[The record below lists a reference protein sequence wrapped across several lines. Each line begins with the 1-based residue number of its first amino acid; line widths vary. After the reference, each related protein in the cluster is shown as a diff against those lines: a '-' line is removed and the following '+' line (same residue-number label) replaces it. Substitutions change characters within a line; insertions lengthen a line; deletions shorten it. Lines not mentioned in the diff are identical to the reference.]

1 MTICRRG
8 RFQVLLISSTVML
21 GACGCSSSNGK
32 PGGQGG
38 GGVGGSTAPSGG
50 SGGSTPDAGGAD
62 VAATS
67 DTATAADVA
76 ATSDTATALD
86 SDALDGGGGT
96 GTVPQQCLTGLVNP
110 FAAMA
115 PDWANWSSSSC
126 SSLAAAAGSLVLTQ
140 NEPCSVASPNAIAGL
155 ASPNVLCGDFDVQ
168 VDFAVTGLVAGVT
181 GGIFA
186 SMRANDPTVTTNG
199 MTIER
204 YAAEYVVPSSQSY
217 QNYKSYTTN
226 KGDDATSV
234 FVPTTDVTGRFRLTR
249 AGTTV
254 KSYYWK
260 TGAPA
265 GQWVLVNTATLTNT
279 PWVLV
284 LYEGDNSAA
293 NKGPAPYSVTFS
305 NLLVTFPGA
314 TDAGT
319 TDALSTSPL
328 DANGAPDAP
337 IGQDAPA
344 VHDVAGDQARDVSL
358 DAAQADTAEA
368 GVPLAECDAT
378 AQASMGFANGYNR
391 CAIVTIHHDK
401 VPNSDQSDFPFL
413 FSGVYPELATI
424 GNGGKVT
431 NAKGYDIALTSDATG
446 QNRLDHEIDTYDPL
460 TGTVSLWVRIP
471 SLSHSTDTALFI
483 WYGNSNVLTS
493 QENVKG
499 VWKNNSL
506 SVYHFGTPSNPSLK
520 DSASAGYD
528 LSIRGNAQTGGA
540 IGAGQGVVGGGW
552 AFSNPNQSSVAGMLE
567 ENTLYRESVSA
578 YPRGTSAVTLE
589 AWFMTSGKN
598 GNSGELVGYGED
610 GVNGDRVGLV
620 IAAADFTQTV
630 QGALSLEFRNIGV
643 GIMTFSNDNKWHH
656 LVGVYGGGSSGQVYL
671 DGANIA
677 STTSLPPI
685 SIRTTE
691 LRLGGLPGTECCWGF
706 NGSLDEVRISS
717 GPRSADWVATEYN
730 NQSSPSTFYTMT
742 SL

>member
-1 MTICRRG
+1 
-8 RFQVLLISSTVML
+8 ML

-50 SGGSTPDAGGAD
+50 SGGSTPDAGGADVAATSDTATAAD

-140 NEPCSVASPNAIAGL
+140 NEPCSAASPNAIAGL
-155 ASPNVLCGDFDVQ
+155 APPNVLCGDFDVQ

-284 LYEGDNSAA
+284 LYEGDNSPA
-293 NKGPAPYSVTFS
+293 NKGPTAPYSITFS

-685 SIRTTE
+685 SIPTTE

>member
-1 MTICRRG
+1 
-8 RFQVLLISSTVML
+8 
-21 GACGCSSSNGK
+21 
-32 PGGQGG
+32 
-38 GGVGGSTAPSGG
+38 
-50 SGGSTPDAGGAD
+50 
-62 VAATS
+62 
-67 DTATAADVA
+67 
-76 ATSDTATALD
+76 
-86 SDALDGGGGT
+86 
-96 GTVPQQCLTGLVNP
+96 
-110 FAAMA
+110 
-115 PDWANWSSSSC
+115 
-126 SSLAAAAGSLVLTQ
+126 
-140 NEPCSVASPNAIAGL
+140 
-155 ASPNVLCGDFDVQ
+155 
-168 VDFAVTGLVAGVT
+168 
-181 GGIFA
+181 
-186 SMRANDPTVTTNG
+186 
-199 MTIER
+199 
-204 YAAEYVVPSSQSY
+204 
-217 QNYKSYTTN
+217 
-226 KGDDATSV
+226 
-234 FVPTTDVTGRFRLTR
+234 
-249 AGTTV
+249 
-254 KSYYWK
+254 
-260 TGAPA
+260 
-265 GQWVLVNTATLTNT
+265 VNTATLTNT

-284 LYEGDNSAA
+284 LYEGDNSPA
-293 NKGPAPYSVTFS
+293 NKGPTAPYSITFS

-685 SIRTTE
+685 SIPTTE